1 MNLEDLQNKTILL
14 FGKPRAFS
22 KEEFISQLKVHRID
36 IADELDDE
44 VSFIIDGRMMTPYE
58 VNESE
63 RLYTLNKYEFISID
77 FFESELAKFLDE
89 DTLLM
94 SLKLSGDKERLKSF
108 IKNSTISDRLFF
120 KLLKMYDWAGEDF
133 FENDSNRDVSAA
145 FISRFY
151 ENIEQNHNVQYA
163 TTGFIHLIKQTKS
176 SELLEQMFALEP
188 LQSNQKMKMHIAM
201 NEFSSAEL
209 LKKLQRDDDY
219 EVKIALSLNKH
230 LPFELIKAFQN
241 DEKLITNIAKNIL
254 LSEEY
259 FEFLGEYP
267 DALCLNESL
276 TLAMQKKLLQTQSQE
291 IFYALALNENISQEV
306 LEILLENEDETIKK
320 ALYENSQMPLDI
332 LEDAYTQGIYLEE
345 LAKNENT
352 PIEILYQL
360 QLDARYE
367 RAVKTNASFGK
378 SIKQEN
384 IGWL

>member
-22 KEEFISQLKVHRID
+22 KEEFISQLKLHHIG
-36 IADELDDE
+36 IADELSDE
-44 VSFIIDGRMMTPYE
+44 VNFIIDGRMMTPYE

-63 RLYTLNKYEFISID
+63 KLYTLNKYEFISID
-77 FFESELAKFLDE
+77 SFEGELAKHLDE

-94 SLKLSGDKERLKSF
+94 SLKLSGNKERLKSF
-108 IKNSTISDRLFF
+108 LQNSTISERLFF
-120 KLLKMYDWAGEDF
+120 KLLAMYDWAGEDF

-151 ENIEQNHNVQYA
+151 ENIEQNHNVEYA

-176 SELLEQMFALEP
+176 PELLEQMFALQP

-201 NEFSSAEL
+201 NDFSSKQL
-209 LKKLQRDDDY
+209 LKKLKKDDDY

-230 LPFELIKAFQN
+230 LPFELIKEFQD

-254 LSEEY
+254 LNEEY
-259 FEFLGEYP
+259 FEFLREHQ

-276 TLAMQKKLLQTQSQE
+276 KLPMQKELLKTQSQE
-291 IFYALALNENISQEV
+291 VFYALALNENISQEV
-306 LEILLENEDETIKK
+306 LEILLKSENETIKK
-320 ALYENSQMPLDI
+320 ALYENPKMPSDI
-332 LEDAYTQGIYLEE
+332 LQDAYTQGIYLEQ

>member
-22 KEEFISQLKVHRID
+22 KEEFISQLKLHHIG
-36 IADELDDE
+36 IADELSDE
-44 VSFIIDGRMMTPYE
+44 VNFIIDGRMMTPYE

-63 RLYTLNKYEFISID
+63 KLYTLNRYEFISID
-77 FFESELAKFLDE
+77 FFESLLAKHLDE

-94 SLKLSGDKERLKSF
+94 SLKLSGNKERLKSF
-108 IKNSTISDRLFF
+108 LQNSTISERLFF
-120 KLLKMYDWAGEDF
+120 KLLAMYDWAGEDF

-151 ENIEQNHNVQYA
+151 ENIEQNHNVEYA

-176 SELLEQMFALEP
+176 PELLEQMFALQP

-201 NEFSSAEL
+201 NDFSSKQL
-209 LKKLQRDDDY
+209 LKKLKKDDDY

-230 LPFELIKAFQN
+230 LPFELIKEFQD

-254 LSEEY
+254 LNEEY
-259 FEFLGEYP
+259 FEFLREHQ

-276 TLAMQKKLLQTQSQE
+276 KLPMQKELLKTQSQE
-291 IFYALALNENISQEV
+291 VFYALALNENISQEV
-306 LEILLENEDETIKK
+306 LEILLKSENETIKK
-320 ALYENSQMPLDI
+320 ALYENPKMPSDI
-332 LEDAYTQGIYLEE
+332 LQDAYTQGIYLEQ

>member
-1 MNLEDLQNKTILL
+1 MNLEELQNKTILL

-22 KEEFISQLKVHRID
+22 KEEFVSQLKVHHLGITD
-36 IADELDDE
+36 QLNDE

-63 RLYTLNKYEFISID
+63 KLYSLNKYEFISIES
-77 FFESELAKFLDE
+77 FESELAKHLDE

-94 SLKLSGDKERLKSF
+94 SLKLSGNKERLKSF
-108 IKNSTISDRLFF
+108 IQNSTISDTLFF
-120 KLLKMYDWAGEDF
+120 KLLKMYDWGGEDF

-259 FEFLGEYP
+259 FEFLREHQ

-276 TLAMQKKLLQTQSQE
+276 TLPMQKKLLQTQSQE
-291 IFYALALNENISQEV
+291 IFYALSLNDNISKEV
-306 LEILLENEDETIKK
+306 LEVLLKNKNETIKK
-320 ALYENSQMPLDI
+320 ALYENKQMPSDI
-332 LEDAYTQGIYLEE
+332 LQDAYAQGIYLEQ
-345 LAKNENT
+345 LANNENT
-352 PIEILYQL
+352 PIEILQQL
-360 QLDARYE
+360 QLDSRYQH
-367 RAVKTNASFGK
+367 AVKTNASFGNN
-378 SIKQEN
+378 IKQQN

>member
-22 KEEFISQLKVHRID
+22 KEEFISQLKLHHIG
-36 IADELDDE
+36 IADELSDE
-44 VSFIIDGRMMTPYE
+44 VNFIIDGRMMTPYE

-63 RLYTLNKYEFISID
+63 KLYTLNKYEFISID
-77 FFESELAKFLDE
+77 SFEGELAKHLDE

-94 SLKLSGDKERLKSF
+94 SLKLSGNKERLKSF
-108 IKNSTISDRLFF
+108 LQNSTISERLFF
-120 KLLKMYDWAGEDF
+120 KLLAMYDWAGEDF

-151 ENIEQNHNVQYA
+151 ENIEQNHNVEYA

-176 SELLEQMFALEP
+176 PELLEQMFALQP

-201 NEFSSAEL
+201 NDFSSKQL
-209 LKKLQRDDDY
+209 LKKLKKDDDY

-230 LPFELIKAFQN
+230 LPFELIKEFQD

-254 LSEEY
+254 LNEEY
-259 FEFLGEYP
+259 FEFLREHQ

-276 TLAMQKKLLQTQSQE
+276 KLPMQKELLKIQSQE
-291 IFYALALNENISQEV
+291 VFYALALNENISQEV
-306 LEILLENEDETIKK
+306 LEILLKSENETIKK
-320 ALYENSQMPLDI
+320 ALYENPKMPSDI
-332 LEDAYTQGIYLEE
+332 LQDAYTQGIYLEQ